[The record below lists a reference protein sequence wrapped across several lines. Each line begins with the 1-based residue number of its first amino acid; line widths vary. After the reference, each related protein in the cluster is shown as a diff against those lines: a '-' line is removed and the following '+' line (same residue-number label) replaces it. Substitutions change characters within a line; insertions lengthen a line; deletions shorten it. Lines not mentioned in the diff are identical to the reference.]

1 MAQER
6 LEDDEEKA
14 ETQRLLTRL
23 GDPSVAVVPLFRV
36 GRGFSWT
43 GRGGG
48 GHR

>member
-23 GDPSVAVVPLFRV
+23 GDPSVAVVPLFR
-36 GRGFSWT
+36 
-43 GRGGG
+43 
-48 GHR
+48 